1 MNPLILKSLHL
12 AAVFAVFASL
22 GATLLAGTAKKTATI
37 LHGVSLVLVILI
49 GFMMLKKPPMGEYW
63 WMVKIGLWL
72 FIGVA
77 PVLARRKVL
86 SSTVVM
92 VLCLAAGAFA
102 AYLGM
107 ARGTAF

>member
-12 AAVFAVFASL
+12 AAVFALFASL
-22 GATLLAGTAKKTATI
+22 GATLLAGTAKKSASI
-37 LHGVSLVLVILI
+37 LHGVSLVLVLSI
-49 GFMMLKKPPMGEYW
+49 GFMMLKKPPMEVYW

-86 SSTVVM
+86 SSPVVM
-92 VLCLAAGAFA
+92 VLCVAAAAFA
-102 AYLGM
+102 AYLGI
-107 ARGTAF
+107 AKPF

>member
-1 MNPLILKSLHL
+1 L

-22 GATLLAGTAKKTATI
+22 GATLLSASAKKSASL
-37 LHGVSLVLVILI
+37 LHGISLLLVLLI

-63 WMVKIGLWL
+63 WMIKFGLWL

-77 PVLARRKVL
+77 PVLAKRKLL
-86 SSTVVM
+86 SPTVVM
-92 VLCLAAGAFA
+92 VLCVAAAAFA

-107 ARGTAF
+107 SRPF